1 IWKSS
6 LQVIAEKP
14 LLGVGFGQFF
24 HVSKRFSFP
33 VEGQVARYLKR
44 AGMAHSEYLQHMAEL
59 GIPAAFL
66 LFCLLGYLVFLAWK
80 RSQTAWIENRCFHE
94 AALLVAIGV
103 GAHALVDNCWTI
115 PVTAASLLVISLADP
130 LPLLTPQEHHPW
142 RPLELAMM
150 AGLICLAFVHSLI
163 IPGLGLYYNELG
175 HRAFDKSDWS

>member
-1 IWKSS
+1 
-6 LQVIAEKP
+6 
-14 LLGVGFGQFF
+14 
-24 HVSKRFSFP
+24 
-33 VEGQVARYLKR
+33 
-44 AGMAHSEYLQHMAEL
+44 MAEL

-130 LPLLTPQEHHPW
+130 LPLIRRTERRQW
-142 RPLELAMM
+142 RPIEFVLTGA
-150 AGLICLAFVHSLI
+150 LICLVFLHAK
-163 IPGLGLYYNELG
+163 P
-175 HRAFDKSDWS
+175 K